1 MAHPTK
7 HKSSSTED
15 LIDLFKTECQIVK
28 ILNQTSEA
36 LENNSHLK
44 NVVKNYLKLHDYDM

>member
-28 ILNQTSEA
+28 ILNQTNEA

-44 NVVKNYLKLHDYDM
+44 NIVKNYLRLHDYDM